1 MKWPLAVLLLSALNA
16 CVEAQETRVFY
27 WGPSSYGAQN
37 IPPTATNIVSFF
49 VDYDGGFLLRADKTI
64 LEWPSPTNNDL
75 GFITNVIKIAKYGS
89 YRAALCED
97 GTLKIWSS
105 GEISSTNTNRLFT
118 YSIPSPTNITDIAF
132 EGSAGSA
139 NRVLLLRSDGSV
151 RDENGILRYQGI
163 FSLQKQTARE
173 LFLIKG
179 DGGFII
185 DRNTYSTNFGVIS
198 IARAGSAVAFVKS
211 GGSVVVTGTSF
222 TNLPTTLSNVIKVC
236 GNYDSFTALRSDGTL
251 VSWGPNHP
259 SPPNYP
265 APTNLSGVSEISTW
279 SAKTGSMGFIPSV
292 TAQNIAPEVANILAS
307 DANFLSR
314 ISTNSGLVLQV
325 GNLIGSNSAQYGLI
339 SSSSSTNFATKT
351 DLTNALAESRTD
363 GINNVLSNPNLW
375 TLYTTNQIKTMA
387 LGDLMLTRTNNGQF
401 VLNYDIEQSDDLVNW
416 APYQGFLLPLTNL
429 PTDKAFLRIKLKSQP

>member
-1 MKWPLAVLLLSALNA
+1 
-16 CVEAQETRVFY
+16 
-27 WGPSSYGAQN
+27 
-37 IPPTATNIVSFF
+37 
-49 VDYDGGFLLRADKTI
+49 
-64 LEWPSPTNNDL
+64 
-75 GFITNVIKIAKYGS
+75 
-89 YRAALCED
+89 
-97 GTLKIWSS
+97 
-105 GEISSTNTNRLFT
+105 
-118 YSIPSPTNITDIAF
+118 
-132 EGSAGSA
+132 
-139 NRVLLLRSDGSV
+139 
-151 RDENGILRYQGI
+151 
-163 FSLQKQTARE
+163 
-173 LFLIKG
+173 
-179 DGGFII
+179 
-185 DRNTYSTNFGVIS
+185 
-198 IARAGSAVAFVKS
+198 
-211 GGSVVVTGTSF
+211 
-222 TNLPTTLSNVIKVC
+222 
-236 GNYDSFTALRSDGTL
+236 
-251 VSWGPNHP
+251 
-259 SPPNYP
+259 
-265 APTNLSGVSEISTW
+265 
-279 SAKTGSMGFIPSV
+279 MGFIPSV